1 MKEQKL
7 TKIVMLIALFI
18 CVFIIVDC
26 YFIPQKERT
35 EIVQQKNK
43 YKAQSPGKRSNSI
56 NNEIITNKS
65 KHDVTDT
72 LYNAIAEKDTVQIFY
87 STVSHSIQKIK
98 IKKAETVLVFQN
110 NYLDVN
116 HYGWLYLFMRL

>member
-1 MKEQKL
+1 
-7 TKIVMLIALFI
+7 MLIALFI

-110 NYLDVN
+110 NYLDGDCKLNCVN
-116 HYGWLYLFMRL
+116 SFFKVYIYFQI